1 MGECGIIPAMEIK
14 EILKEIE
21 PILEDKIRKILE
33 DFVKKYEE
41 KTREISLLERIIRVE
56 EELVSLRK
64 IESARFEAME
74 KRFESLQREMDKRF
88 EAIDKRFKVMNERF
102 EILQREM
109 DKRFDVMEKRFES
122 LEKRLS
128 FTQWFIGAGFTLIVI
143 LITIL
148 KFVK

>member
-1 MGECGIIPAMEIK
+1 MEIE

-64 IESARFEAME
+64 IESARFEAM
-74 KRFESLQREMDKRF
+74 DKRF
-88 EAIDKRFKVMNERF
+88 EM
-102 EILQREM
+102 
-109 DKRFDVMEKRFES
+109 MEKRIEALHKEMNTRFES
-122 LEKRLS
+122 LEKKLN